1 MHGDEAR
8 RIPETGDDRLELGV
22 DPFGIRG
29 DDVREHVHRVVDGV
43 DHVHDTHL
51 PRVRIQRCNLSTSFS
66 TYFLHREL
74 TVCKSHPRIL
84 GMSENAGSRPVYSM
98 AVAAELLGLPAATL
112 RLYERKGLLTPART
126 EGGTRRY
133 SADDI
138 DRMRR
143 VSELQ
148 DDGVNLAGIG
158 KVLDLEG
165 ENAALR
171 QEAADRAGDTV

>member
-1 MHGDEAR
+1 
-8 RIPETGDDRLELGV
+8 
-22 DPFGIRG
+22 
-29 DDVREHVHRVVDGV
+29 
-43 DHVHDTHL
+43 
-51 PRVRIQRCNLSTSFS
+51 
-66 TYFLHREL
+66 
-74 TVCKSHPRIL
+74 
-84 GMSENAGSRPVYSM
+84 MSEGTGSRPVYSM

-112 RLYERKGLLTPART
+112 RLYERKGLLSPART

-133 SADDI
+133 SSDDI

-158 KVLDLEG
+158 RVLDLES

-171 QEAADRAGDTV
+171 QEIADHGDGTPGA

>member
-1 MHGDEAR
+1 
-8 RIPETGDDRLELGV
+8 
-22 DPFGIRG
+22 
-29 DDVREHVHRVVDGV
+29 
-43 DHVHDTHL
+43 
-51 PRVRIQRCNLSTSFS
+51 
-66 TYFLHREL
+66 
-74 TVCKSHPRIL
+74 
-84 GMSENAGSRPVYSM
+84 MSESSGSRPVYSM

-112 RLYERKGLLTPART
+112 RLYERKGLLSPART

-133 SADDI
+133 SSDDI

-158 KVLDLEG
+158 RVLDLEG

-171 QEAADRAGDTV
+171 QEIADRGLRPGPLDSRPGPFDRD